1 MIDAD
6 QIPANALKGLKV
18 LNLAVNVPGPWA
30 AARLGMFGAEVTKVE
45 PPTGDPLEA
54 WCPSW
59 YAEMAQGVT
68 VERVDAKSGAGR
80 ARLNELFDGADVLIT
95 SVRPSALARMGIAD
109 AVDEHPH
116 LCHVEIVDWKSVV

>member
-59 YAEMAQGVT
+59 YAEMASSASTPSPVPAAPG
-68 VERVDAKSGAGR
+68 S
-80 ARLNELFDGADVLIT
+80 T
-95 SVRPSALARMGIAD
+95 SFSTAPTS
-109 AVDEHPH
+109 
-116 LCHVEIVDWKSVV
+116 